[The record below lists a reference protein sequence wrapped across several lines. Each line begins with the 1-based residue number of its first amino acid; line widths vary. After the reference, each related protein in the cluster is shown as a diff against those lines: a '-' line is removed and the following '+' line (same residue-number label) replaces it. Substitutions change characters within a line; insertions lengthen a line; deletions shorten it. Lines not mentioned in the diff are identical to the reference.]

1 LFALHT
7 ENTAKVVRL
16 NKSKHKGLDKAFNR
30 TGGKNNLYTGY
41 QIKTDIKC
49 KHLLVQTK
57 ARKFSWEG
65 ERLNLDS
72 FRNYI
77 GVAQRRFLSEI
88 PTAFV
93 I

>member
-1 LFALHT
+1 MKILPKLFILTRANIRDLI
-7 ENTAKVVRL
+7 RL
-16 NKSKHKGLDKAFNR
+16 LIEQKGKIILC
-30 TGGKNNLYTGY
+30 TGY

-65 ERLNLDS
+65 ERPSLDS

-77 GVAQRRFLSEI
+77 GVAERRILPEI